1 MSAAATTGAATI
13 ARLDCRYALPREGFE
28 ETTLRARLDRVLG
41 ERLPR
46 AVGVALGPLEDVDE
60 GAVWVVRTL
69 RADAVISATLEDLD
83 GLARQW
89 GGQLGEAV
97 LATLRAGPSGN
108 VVRFASRAQHL
119 AAFAAAL
126 ASGIADSW
134 PFAPLAGLRMLRP
147 GAAIR
152 TGAASA
158 GVQVTAVLAEL
169 AAGPGLGTVL
179 AGATAEET
187 TALWTA
193 CVSECASLAPAPGQV
208 AHVLAAARELEALV
222 PTAHAPELAI
232 RLLTSLSPTLGD
244 GPEMVATI
252 DAVVMGGRGLPG
264 LADESDAGAEA
275 GTQDAAR
282 ATLERASRRMTMAG
296 TKRAPATSHTAA
308 PQAGVFAADGV
319 QAFLLLPAL
328 ERLGLSAIS
337 SGARARVLARALG
350 LEPDAAILLAAGVPE
365 DTPPERDAALRTVLA
380 TLLADDRIDGRWLA
394 TEAVAHP
401 DRRRRIALV
410 RDLATDTWLA
420 GALTGEH
427 RAPPWE
433 ALLDSAIAATGRR
446 PDVVL
451 GEGSPVETVDPSPAC
466 AAALRELRPAHADAA
481 LLASAHDQDLADG
494 LAARAVIREL
504 ASRLPGFGRSTWA
517 YVVERF
523 LPPRGIVATAP
534 EQIHAELP
542 AAALAIVLVMAG
554 LDTFSFRVP
563 WLEQEVLVSHRGD

>member
-1 MSAAATTGAATI
+1 MSAAAGTGDATI

-28 ETTLRARLDRVLG
+28 EATLRARLDRVLG

-46 AVGVALGPLEDVDE
+46 AVGVALGRLEDVDE

-69 RADAVISATLEDLD
+69 RADAVVSATLEDLD

-89 GGQLGEAV
+89 GGQLGDAI
-97 LATLRAGPSGN
+97 LATLRAGASGN

-126 ASGIADSW
+126 ATGIADSW

-179 AGATAEET
+179 AGATAEES
-187 TALWTA
+187 TALWAA
-193 CVSECASLAPAPGQV
+193 CVSECASLAPEPGQV
-208 AHVLAAARELEALV
+208 AHVRAAARELEALA
-222 PTAHAPELAI
+222 PAANAPELAI
-232 RLLTSLSPTLGD
+232 KLLTSVSPTLG
-244 GPEMVATI
+244 GGSEMVATI

-264 LADESDAGAEA
+264 LADESAAGAEA
-275 GTQDAAR
+275 ETQDAAR
-282 ATLERASRRMTMAG
+282 ATLEPASRRSTAG
-296 TKRAPATSHTAA
+296 TERAAAASSTTA

-365 DTPPERDAALRTVLA
+365 DAPPERDAALRTVLA
-380 TLLADDRIDGRWLA
+380 TLVAEDRIDGRWLA
-394 TEAVAHP
+394 TEVVAHP
-401 DRRRRIALV
+401 DGRRRVALV

-420 GALTGEH
+420 GALTGKH
-427 RAPPWE
+427 RAAPWE
-433 ALLDSAIAATGRR
+433 ALLDSAIAAAGRG

-451 GEGSPVETVDPSPAC
+451 GEGSPAGTVDPSPAC
-466 AAALRELRPAHADAA
+466 TAALRELRPVHADAA
-481 LLASAHDQDLADG
+481 LLASGHDEDLADG

-504 ASRLPGFGRSTWA
+504 AGRLPGFGRSTWA

-534 EQIHAELP
+534 ERIHAELP